1 MDEKLYKK
9 IKSIG
14 AGNIVLA
21 LFQSYVVLQQEFC

>member
-9 IKSIG
+9 SSQLAPGILF
-14 AGNIVLA
+14 LA